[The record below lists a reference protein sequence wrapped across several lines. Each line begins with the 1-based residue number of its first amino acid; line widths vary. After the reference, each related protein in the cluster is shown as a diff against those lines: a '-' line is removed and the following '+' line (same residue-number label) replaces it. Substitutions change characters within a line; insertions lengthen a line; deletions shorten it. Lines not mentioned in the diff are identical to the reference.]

1 MNTIKL
7 GKRFCYLY
15 NNKYKTD
22 ISPKE
27 IFCDVIA
34 PLLFHGDEHLIS
46 WKNSKW
52 HYVKD
57 KINDFNETLI
67 SFCEV
72 IETEHSDLM
81 TSMNVFNG
89 CANYVYTEGINPTTE
104 FCFKENL
111 YFNFDERYCSF
122 IGSAF
127 MLRSGKCELII
138 NNDEL
143 IMDIFQSIKEYRKLL
158 DNNNSFKGNQLG
170 TYNSL
175 FLYKKKIDNDF
186 DINSNIRKVDKSNK
200 LEFTGVDFE
209 KILFSISKYGEI
221 NYFELTSSGNT
232 NISYPPILLDL
243 KYCTKIYDFINN
255 FYNEPNK
262 LSSFKTY
269 REIFGGNDILYTG
282 VQCGIIGENLFNPII
297 TLQKFKDNKQMKKYI
312 ANYKKYFSLIM
323 KKEELDLAKKF
334 VEQLN
339 LDKGLSNKT
348 TDFDIENILKS
359 KTKTVFNETLL
370 VLLKKINADKN
381 NYKDIINYL
390 NSDITKENLTEFL
403 TYANLIR

>member
-1 MNTIKL
+1 MFL
-7 GKRFCYLY
+7 EMMD
-15 NNKYKTD
+15 KY
-22 ISPKE
+22 S
-27 IFCDVIA
+27 
-34 PLLFHGDEHLIS
+34 
-46 WKNSKW
+46 
-52 HYVKD
+52 
-57 KINDFNETLI
+57 
-67 SFCEV
+67 
-72 IETEHSDLM
+72 
-81 TSMNVFNG
+81 
-89 CANYVYTEGINPTTE
+89 
-104 FCFKENL
+104 
-111 YFNFDERYCSF
+111 
-122 IGSAF
+122 
-127 MLRSGKCELII
+127 
-138 NNDEL
+138 
-143 IMDIFQSIKEYRKLL
+143 
-158 DNNNSFKGNQLG
+158 
-170 TYNSL
+170 
-175 FLYKKKIDNDF
+175 
-186 DINSNIRKVDKSNK
+186 
-200 LEFTGVDFE
+200 
-209 KILFSISKYGEI
+209 EI

-282 VQCGIIGENLFNPII
+282 VQCGIIGENLFNPSI

-381 NYKDIINYL
+381 NYKDVINYL
-390 NSDITKENLTEFL
+390 NSDITKENVTEFL